1 MAGLI
6 LAEPF
11 FRLCINVFVLL
22 AHYFFC
28 APYTCAR
35 AFEGKVLTFPASSV
49 IDIECYKQAQSAVRS
64 FSAPPS
70 FLLSREGRGGGIE
83 RHVGKTGKVRLRQK
97 KKRRWKPS
105 TTVRQGVAIGQMGRK
120 RGGGGIFQM
129 DGL

>member
-1 MAGLI
+1 M
-6 LAEPF
+6 AEPF

-28 APYTCAR
+28 APYTSAR

-70 FLLSREGRGGGIE
+70 FLLSREGRGGGGIE

-97 KKRRWKPS
+97 KREGGNLPPQSDKEWPS
-105 TTVRQGVAIGQMGRK
+105 AKWGERE
-120 RGGGGIFQM
+120 GGGIFQM